1 MKSKDIVLAFIN
13 ALNQEDFAAAKSCLD
28 DDMNFKGVLGSREGA
43 DVYIEDMKKMKFK
56 YEVQKAVADENDVAL
71 LYNIDMGGTS
81 ILTAGWYNVNN
92 GKIVSI
98 KVIFDP
104 RPVLK

>member
-1 MKSKDIVLAFIN
+1 MKSKDIVLTFIN
-13 ALNQEDFAAAKSCLD
+13 ALNQEDFAAAKNCLD
-28 DDMNFKGVLGSREGA
+28 GNMNFKGVLGSREGA

-81 ILTAGWYNVNN
+81 ILTAGWYTVSN